1 MTRNLLPAALAAAAL
16 LAALPAHAALV
27 IDTQDPANGL
37 VGANVVDA
45 HDWIAERFTLSA
57 TTVGAIG
64 AYVASLD
71 PQADA
76 GRSFTLAV
84 YANNSRNLPA
94 LEFLAPDQNRLF
106 STTLT
111 FNGNGWA
118 RADGLNWQLAAG
130 TYWFALESD
139 GNGPASLL
147 APGGTPV
154 AAEAVA
160 YYAGGRAYSTNG
172 MTTGDTFGLQ
182 VAAVPLPPN
191 AALMSAGLAAIALV
205 LRRRR

>member
-1 MTRNLLPAALAAAAL
+1 MTRTLLSATLAAAAL

-27 IDTQDPANGL
+27 IDTQAPANGV

-45 HDWIAERFTLSA
+45 HDWIAERFTIDA
-57 TTVGAIG
+57 TTVGAVS

-84 YANNSRNLPA
+84 YANNARNLPA
-94 LEFLAPDQNRLF
+94 LEFLAPEQNRLF
-106 STTLT
+106 AATLT
-111 FNGNGWA
+111 FTGNGWA

-130 TYWFALESD
+130 SYWFALESD

-154 AAEAVA
+154 AAEGVA
-160 YYAGGRAYSTNG
+160 YYAGGRAYSTTG
-172 MTTGDTFGLQ
+172 MGAGDTFGLQ
-182 VAAVPLPPN
+182 VSSVPLPPN
-191 AALMSAGLAAIALV
+191 AALMGAGLAVLV
-205 LRRRR
+205 LVTRRRR